1 MFKRAMV
8 GRSTTWITSTSPS
21 RASETSSNSPVANR
35 SRAAAASCCSST
47 RSLALTG
54 NALKTE
60 AAETRC
66 SPSTRMSETSK
77 DCAWAPLAPTSKSAA
92 IPRVLIFMQS
102 IRSRWSA
109 RRLRQAPYTFVQAD
123 DKASCALH
131 ALLPQAHQIKIER
144 HQHQGA
150 NHGKSD
156 AQPYRLCLLRYRPP
170 TYDLDKIVKQ
180 MTAVEHG
187 NGQQIQYT

>member
-1 MFKRAMV
+1 MSDTVKGAACA
-8 GRSTTWITSTSPS
+8 TWAQAVKS
-21 RASETSSNSPVANR
+21 VAN
-35 SRAAAASCCSST
+35 
-47 RSLALTG
+47 
-54 NALKTE
+54 
-60 AAETRC
+60 
-66 SPSTRMSETSK
+66 PM
-77 DCAWAPLAPTSKSAA
+77 
-92 IPRVLIFMQS
+92 VLIFMQS